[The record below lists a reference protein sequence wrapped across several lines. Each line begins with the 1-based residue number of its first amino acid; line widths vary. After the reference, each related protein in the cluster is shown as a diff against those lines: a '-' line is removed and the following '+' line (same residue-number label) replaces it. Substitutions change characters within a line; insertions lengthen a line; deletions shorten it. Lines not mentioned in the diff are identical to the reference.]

1 MGNNK
6 QTQKAG
12 DNSRQLIVES
22 MSISNGITEQRARE
36 IFTEMNAIARKG
48 YTQEAYELAIKRVN
62 MFEELLMNKVEK
74 VDGMLAAFGDPS
86 FQFLLTEA
94 QKRAAA
100 ADRDADIEML
110 TELLAHRVE
119 KKSDRKTKASIT
131 KAVEI
136 IDQID
141 DDALCALTLVHAINN
156 WSPVS
161 GNITQGLKTMNNLLG
176 SFCYMVLPK
185 GLEWAYHLDVLNVT
199 RVSSIGTFKKFDEFY
214 PEVLD
219 GYSCV
224 GIPQNSETHQRAIDI
239 LTEANISGSLLVEHE
254 LNAGYVRL
262 NVRNRNAIKDI
273 SFPVVIEPNMLR
285 FRKVSPKEIEALN
298 NIWNL
303 YSNDTQLKKNV
314 KKAFM
319 QKWDTYESLKSVR
332 LWWEALPHSITITPT
347 GKVLAHANAQRYNK
361 NIPDI
366 NL

>member
-1 MGNNK
+1 MGNDK
-6 QTQKAG
+6 QMQKAG
-12 DNSRQLIVES
+12 DNSQQLIVES
-22 MSISNGITEQRARE
+22 MSINSGITEQRARE

-74 VDGMLAAFGDPS
+74 VDGMLASFGDPS

-141 DDALCALTLVHAINN
+141 DDALCALTLVHAINS
-156 WSPVS
+156 WITTS
-161 GNITQGLKTMNNLLG
+161 GNITQGLDAMNNLFS
-176 SFCYMVLPK
+176 SFCYMELPK

-199 RVSSIGTFKKFDEFY
+199 RVSSIGTFKKFGEYY
-214 PEVLD
+214 PEQLD

-224 GIPQNSETHQRAIDI
+224 GIPQNSETYQNAINI
-239 LTEANISGSLLVEHE
+239 LAEANLPEGLLVEHE

-262 NVRNRNAIKDI
+262 SLTNRNSIKDI
-273 SFPVVIEPNMLR
+273 SLPVFIEPNMLQ
-285 FRKVSPKEIEALN
+285 FRKVSPKEIEVLN
-298 NIWNL
+298 NIWDL
-303 YSNDTQLKKNV
+303 YSNDAQLKENV
-314 KKAFM
+314 KRAFM

-361 NIPDI
+361 QIPDI